1 MQEASEED
9 EDDPED
15 EVVTEVEVENEDEM
29 VASKKGKKVK
39 LGRREIAA
47 IRTTVPT
54 TGTKSAVEQS
64 KRRERSSR

>member
-15 EVVTEVEVENEDEM
+15 EVVTEVEVENEDE
-29 VASKKGKKVK
+29 VVPSKKGKKVK
-39 LGRREIAA
+39 LGRHEIAA